1 TRAPPPA
8 VPERTG
14 STQALTEAA
23 PVGLSEQKPTGTL
36 SEPGKVVIHDPSTAS
51 TLRLAYAPQP
61 ALVENGP
68 DGPLPR
74 VAADGTRPLDA
85 YARPAD
91 GKANDMR
98 IAIVIGGVGID
109 ADTSEQAIAL
119 PGPVTL
125 ALAPYGDHLKTTL
138 AEARD
143 AGHELLLQIPLEPF
157 NYPRTDP
164 GPQTLTVDAPAA
176 ENLDRLHWLMSRTTN
191 YVGVVNYMGGRFT
204 GEAEALANAV
214 NSLQGM
220 LALMDVT
227 GDPAEFARTVRVHR
241 EGTVPGVPGAYNKW
255 NQGAEGYA
263 DMDWECCGNNDMVAG
278 IFYSFA
284 VAWTMLPDD
293 AAYDDERA
301 RMADQSERLVALLN
315 VTDDKDLGSD
325 SNKVTANG
333 LAYALTGKPEYLTAY
348 NENFSDGLELILQA
362 GGGMLYEWGISD
374 WSGQHLT
381 TIDLYSRYLASV
393 LVDDVERLPLYAT
406 GWSTGM
412 GLTKDVRYTLW
423 PFVAYGTSEPE
434 SKHDEVL
441 EEAIWTMREVP
452 FPKEQFYIDPRVDPD
467 YCVSPLPSLF
477 WKLDWMDGGR
487 HQGLYAKPIFQR
499 GAATAYYWKDNPL
512 AVDQTPGSIKD
523 PSADYTHAYWM
534 GRYFGIYDETE

>member
-1 TRAPPPA
+1 MADDLTRPLGLKPPRPPRGSFRLSSRWLALAGAVAAVAIMAGVGSWLYLRPPPGPTATAVIETPAPPPA

-204 GEAEALANAV
+204 GEAEALAPVMQEIGRRGLLYLDDGSSARSRAV
-214 NSLQGM
+214 A
-220 LALMDVT
+220 LAGSTPVARADVVL
-227 GDPAEFARTVRVHR
+227 DADLSPDAIDARLEQLRALAR
-241 EGTVPGVPGAYNKW
+241 ER
-255 NQGAEGYA
+255 GYA
-263 DMDWECCGNNDMVAG
+263 IATG
-278 IFYSFA
+278 
-284 VAWTMLPDD
+284 
-293 AAYDDERA
+293 
-301 RMADQSERLVALLN
+301 
-315 VTDDKDLGSD
+315 
-325 SNKVTANG
+325 TAFP
-333 LAYALTGKPEYLTAY
+333 A
-348 NENFSDGLELILQA
+348 
-362 GGGMLYEWGISD
+362 
-374 WSGQHLT
+374 
-381 TIDLYSRYLASV
+381 TIDRVAAFVRAAADRGIAIVPISALAG
-393 LVDDVERLPLYAT
+393 A
-406 GWSTGM
+406 
-412 GLTKDVRYTLW
+412 
-423 PFVAYGTSEPE
+423 
-434 SKHDEVL
+434 
-441 EEAIWTMREVP
+441 
-452 FPKEQFYIDPRVDPD
+452 
-467 YCVSPLPSLF
+467 
-477 WKLDWMDGGR
+477 GR
-487 HQGLYAKPIFQR
+487 
-499 GAATAYYWKDNPL
+499 
-512 AVDQTPGSIKD
+512 S
-523 PSADYTHAYWM
+523 
-534 GRYFGIYDETE
+534 